1 MLHSGTFPRATVVMS
16 RMLKFAALAAAAFL
30 LLLLAA
36 GMVVRARVDPNDYK
50 DDLVRLVQ
58 EQHQRTLAIPGTM
71 TLTFWP
77 RIGARLGRITLS
89 ERASS
94 AEFAAIDN
102 ARVSVA
108 LLPLLLRQQV
118 VVDRVDIRGVRARVV
133 RLPDGS
139 MNTGDLTSAHMARGA
154 STGGAAG
161 RAAVQVAIASI
172 RVSNAQVVFDD
183 RKSARQYQITHL
195 NIDSG
200 PIARGTPSRIKLSAN
215 VAVNRPA
222 LSTALTLTARFMPSL
237 AQRRVT
243 FSDVD
248 ANLDLS
254 FKDARVKLGGKL
266 DVDLDR
272 DEFTAEFR
280 GRFDDSAFD
289 LQGGFRANA
298 YHMTA
303 HIDRIDL
310 DRYQNRLVP
319 DALPDD
325 PAILEAGDAFDLS
338 PLSMLRA
345 SGGLHVG
352 ELKVGTLHAANV
364 RAALRSGGGKFALE
378 PIGASVYGGA
388 GTGAMT
394 LDFSRSAST
403 PHMTFIGTLKGIDVA
418 PLLKDLIGAT
428 PLAGR
433 GDVAID
439 ISTQGASTAQ
449 MRQALAGTASIQLAQ
464 GSVNGIDIARLLQ
477 GAQPASGSASSADK
491 TAFTR
496 LAASF
501 TIAGGIAHNAD
512 LALQMPLI
520 AVTGAGDIDIGR
532 KQLDYTLTSGT
543 ALPVRISGPWDGLAW
558 QVETKAVSGAAVR
571 QKASEK
577 LNKAIRGILKP

>member
-1 MLHSGTFPRATVVMS
+1 MS

-36 GMVVRARVDPNDYK
+36 GMVVRARVNPNDYK
-50 DDLVRLVQ
+50 NDIVQLVKER
-58 EQHQRTLAIPGTM
+58 HQRTLAIPGTIS
-71 TLTFWP
+71 LTFWP
-77 RIGARLGRITLS
+77 RIGADLGRITLS

-94 AEFAAIDN
+94 AEFAAIDR

-108 LLPLLLRQQV
+108 LVPLLLRQQV
-118 VVDRVDIRGVRARVV
+118 VIDRVDIGGVRARVV
-133 RLPDGS
+133 RLADGS
-139 MNTGDLTSAHMARGA
+139 MNTGDLTSAHMAKGA
-154 STGGAAG
+154 STGGGGG
-161 RAAVQVAIASI
+161 RAALQVAISSI
-172 RVSNAQVVFDD
+172 RVDNAQVHFDD
-183 RKSARQYQITHL
+183 RKSARQYHITHL

-200 PIARGTPSRIKLSAN
+200 PIARGIASRMKLSAN

-222 LSTALTLTARFMPSL
+222 LSTALTLTTRFMPSL
-237 AQRRVT
+237 SERRVAFT
-243 FSDVD
+243 EVD

-254 FKDARVKLGGKL
+254 FKDARVKLGGSI

-272 DEFTAEFR
+272 DEFKADFK
-280 GRFDDSAFD
+280 GRFDDSVFD
-289 LQGGFRANA
+289 TQSGFRAGA

-364 RAALRSGGGKFALE
+364 RAALRSGSGKFVLE

-403 PHMTFIGTLKGIDVA
+403 PHMTFIGTLKGINVA
-418 PLLKDLIGAT
+418 PLLQDLIGAT
-428 PLAGR
+428 PVSGH

-449 MRQALAGTASIQLAQ
+449 MRQALAGTASVKLAQ
-464 GSVNGIDIARLLQ
+464 GSVNGMDIGRMVQ
-477 GAQPASGSASSADK
+477 RAQAASGSASNADK
-491 TAFTR
+491 TAFTH
-496 LAASF
+496 LGASF

-512 LALQMPLI
+512 LALTTPQFN
-520 AVTGAGDIDIGR
+520 VSGAGNIDLGR
-532 KQLDYTLTSGT
+532 KQLDYTLTSGA
-543 ALPVRISGPWDGLAW
+543 ALPVKISGPWDALAW
-558 QVETKAVSGAAVR
+558 RVEGETVSRAAVR

-577 LNKAIRGILKP
+577 LNKAIRGILKR